1 MRINNENFLNNH
13 ISKREKKFINRAFAI
28 GFLAGLAIGVWLG
41 YWVLSKKITE
51 QSETIERQERLIE
64 LYELSDK

>member
-1 MRINNENFLNNH
+1 MINNENFLNNH
-13 ISKREKKFINRAFAI
+13 LSKRDKKLINRSLAVGFMI
-28 GFLAGLAIGVWLG
+28 GLIIGICLG
-41 YWVLSKKITE
+41 YWIYSKKITE